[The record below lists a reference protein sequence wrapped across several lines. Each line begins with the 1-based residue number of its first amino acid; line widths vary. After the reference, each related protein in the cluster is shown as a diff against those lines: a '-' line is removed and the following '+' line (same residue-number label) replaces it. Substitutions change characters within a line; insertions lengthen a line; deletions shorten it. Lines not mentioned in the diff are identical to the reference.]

1 MADTEPKLQEPLFA
15 LPMDTIIHGKY
26 LIGRVLG
33 VGGFGIT
40 YQGQDLNSGAFV
52 AIKEYYPNGMVTR
65 VPGRTEVEVVKSYE
79 MFEKGKEK
87 FLQEARIIYHFHNEH
102 ILSIFSLFE
111 ENGTAYYVMEFLEG
125 RDLKQY
131 LHNKGGKIKWSELKY
146 IIFQIMDA
154 LECIHRENIIHRD
167 ISPDNIYL
175 CSDNNAKLIDFGTAR
190 NVTDNKTISII
201 IKKGYAPPEQYMTNG
216 KQGPWTDIYALG
228 GTIYRALT
236 GKIPVDALER
246 VHGEKLDSIKSL
258 EFDVPEYVSKAVER
272 AMSLDESNRFQS
284 ISAFKEALKEPVQNK
299 KSIFNFSRKN
309 ITESVSEYIHTW
321 AKFNPVLVGV
331 AGIYAGQEFKIDQ
344 DIIFGRDPVSCNIVF
359 PVNAIGISKVHCQIC
374 LNVNGYKA
382 IIDCDS
388 TYGTFLNGVKLYP
401 GKMAVLQSGSEI
413 RLGDREVFKFNF

>member
-1 MADTEPKLQEPLFA
+1 MADIEPKLQEPLFA
-15 LPMDTIIHGKY
+15 LPLDTIIHGKY

-65 VPGRTEVEVVKSYE
+65 VPGRTDVEIVKSYE
-79 MFEKGKEK
+79 MYEKGKDK

-102 ILSIFSLFE
+102 ILSIYSLFE

-190 NVTDNKTISII
+190 NVTDNKTVSII

-236 GKIPVDALER
+236 GKIPIDALER
-246 VHGEKLDSIKSL
+246 VHGEKLDSIKSI
-258 EFDVPEYVSKAVER
+258 EFDVPEYVSNAVER

-284 ISAFKEALKEPVQNK
+284 ISAFKDALKEPVQNK
-299 KSIFNFSRKN
+299 KSLFNFTKKN
-309 ITESVSEYIHTW
+309 ITESVSEYLDTW
-321 AKFNPVLVGV
+321 AIIKPVLIRV
-331 AGIYAGQEFKIDQ
+331 AGIYAAQECNIDQ
-344 DIIFGRDPVSCNIVF
+344 DIIFGRDPASCNIVF

-374 LNVNGYKA
+374 LDVKGYRA

-413 RLGDREVFKFNF
+413 RLGDREIFRFNF